1 MNEAPQA
8 LGALKAL
15 SEQIRELQVRSEER
29 LKAQHGRFNIFTTL
43 LEAHDEVRLHTRF
56 IHELL
61 NPQGT
66 HDCENLFLKLFFETL
81 QECKPLQHD
90 DSVTPETWDDYC
102 AQNYQVGKEVRKEQG
117 QLDLLLESASHLL
130 VIENKIWAGEQEN
143 QVCRY
148 VEYLESKAG
157 TGHVLYLTLDG
168 KAAESHQGKP
178 YLRISYRDHI
188 LDWLERCL
196 LATYDIIPINQ
207 VLIQYKQLVKQLTG
221 QHLEVEAM
229 NSIKDFIRKNPAII
243 DQHASVSD
251 AIEGVKQDLQNEFSR
266 ALTKE
271 LSETYD
277 IRMRSGM
284 SEDSFGRDSLS
295 GLVITPNTELFTKAP
310 ALCDVVIAICQW
322 SALVIGVEAK
332 KGKQGLSQEDEL
344 LFERT
349 SLLMKEHRPHASF
362 HLADIKDPL
371 KGTYWPLGWHD
382 LIQGFDGN
390 DSELAKMLD
399 PTYFKSQVESVVA
412 DVQQY
417 MELLERCYEEAQG

>member
-1 MNEAPQA
+1 MNETSQA
-8 LGALKAL
+8 LGALKTL

-66 HDCENLFLKLFFETL
+66 HDCGNLFLKLFFETL
-81 QECKPLQHD
+81 QERKPLLHD
-90 DSVTPETWDDYC
+90 NSATPETWDEYC
-102 AQNYQVGKEVRKEQG
+102 VQHYRVGKEERKEQG

-130 VIENKIWAGEQEN
+130 VIENKLWAGEQEN
-143 QVCRY
+143 QVARY
-148 VEYLESKAG
+148 VEYLESKAAA
-157 TGHVLYLTLDG
+157 GHVLYLTLDG
-168 KAAESHQGKP
+168 KTAESHQGKP

-229 NSIKDFIRKNPAII
+229 NSIKYFIRKNPAII
-243 DQHASVSD
+243 DQHASVSE

-266 ALTKE
+266 ALKTE

-284 SEDSFGRDSLS
+284 SEDSFGRNSLS
-295 GLVITPNTELFTKAP
+295 GLVITPKSDFCTKAHP
-310 ALCDVVIAICQW
+310 TCDVVIMICRW
-322 SALVIGVEAK
+322 EALGIGIEA
-332 KGKQGLSQEDEL
+332 GNGSQGLRDEEKE
-344 LFERT
+344 LFERM
-349 SLLMKEHRPHASF
+349 LLLLKENEIHEGF
-362 HLADIKDPL
+362 HNADRKDPL
-371 KGTYWPLGWHD
+371 IETYWPLSWHN
-382 LIQGFDGN
+382 LIQGFIGN
-390 DSELAKMLD
+390 DSEIAKMLD
-399 PTYFKSQVESVVA
+399 PTYFKSQVEYVVA

-417 MELLERCYEEAQG
+417 MELLERFYEEAQG